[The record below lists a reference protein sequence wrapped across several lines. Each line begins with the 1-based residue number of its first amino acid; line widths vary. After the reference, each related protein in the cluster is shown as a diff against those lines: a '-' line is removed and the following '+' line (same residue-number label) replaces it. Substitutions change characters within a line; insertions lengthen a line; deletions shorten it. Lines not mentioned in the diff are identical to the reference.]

1 MRHLCFLLTCTN
13 LILGGLVFAV
23 HRRAVATEALV
34 IVITAQLC
42 VNHPTHALC
51 GGAP

>member
-1 MRHLCFLLTCTN
+1 MRLLCFLVACTN
-13 LILGGLVFAV
+13 LMLGGLTLEM
-23 HRRAVATEALV
+23 RQQTEAAERLADV
-34 IVITAQLC
+34 ATAQLC